1 MLCGGLHRA
10 AFLLGEG
17 QKRSRRRMHSLLP
30 GNGTENAVRCI
41 GLCSALHE
49 PSHRTALAIAPHCI
63 SPANCGNGKSQS
75 NGAIRPPPQ
84 TNRCSP
90 LCPQTRSTHRSA
102 PSVHSQTRTAMPHQK
117 HRGLLFQEKR
127 PRLCASPLS
136 ASESRT
142 RNQHEMESQAHPSAF
157 AIRTKYNFCP
167 QMPLSTSGRSAV
179 PDPKYRF
186 RYQSTKSSAGRA
198 SPLSHSTRNQGLSR
212 SGLLYSRG
220 LPFSAFLTALPAA
233 RATASPAAVSHSIVG
248 A

>member
-1 MLCGGLHRA
+1 MLRGGLHRA

-41 GLCSALHE
+41 GLCSALRW
-49 PSHRTALAIAPHCI
+49 PSHRTA
-63 SPANCGNGKSQS
+63 SPRQAAMRGNSRAQE
-75 NGAIRPPPQ
+75 
-84 TNRCSP
+84 
-90 LCPQTRSTHRSA
+90 
-102 PSVHSQTRTAMPHQK
+102 PSVHHSGQTPVPHSTPKQGAPAEALHQLIQKQEPRCLIRSTAVFYFKKAVPSSATARLPHRHPAFRTSMKLSSTHILPH
-117 HRGLLFQEKR
+117 
-127 PRLCASPLS
+127 SP
-136 ASESRT
+136 
-142 RNQHEMESQAHPSAF
+142 
-157 AIRTKYNFCP
+157 
-167 QMPLSTSGRSAV
+167 SGRSTV
-179 PDPKYRF
+179 HDPKCRF
-186 RYQSTKSSAGRA
+186 CNQSTKSSAGRA